1 MHRKKTLIPNFFLGD
16 FRNEYD
22 ITDDATPGEQMD
34 DDAASMEP
42 EGADTRSLRSIDS
55 VPSQTAEQVLAANYI
70 QGTDEDDRFI
80 VSLKNAK
87 NAEAETDSMINIS
100 SEEDGKHVKKE
111 DESPGSPPNGKNV
124 KFNPVVNE
132 IKSYEYDE
140 QSLSESVS
148 GSGSVREVPQ
158 NEGNTNYDYIFTLS
172 RFRFLRYIRIKFL
185 VEI

>member
-1 MHRKKTLIPNFFLGD
+1 
-16 FRNEYD
+16 
-22 ITDDATPGEQMD
+22 MD

-148 GSGSVREVPQ
+148 GSVREVPQ

-172 RFRFLRYIRIKFL
+172 RFRLLRYIRIKFL
-185 VEI
+185 VEIKRVFRLFYF